1 LADRQLLQ
9 APTVG
14 IILFSL
20 QKKFFDMFELAL
32 SILVSYLIGSLN
44 SSLILGK
51 INNYDVR
58 EHGSGNAGATNT
70 YRMHGRIHGTIVFCF
85 DCFKGFFAI
94 ILAES
99 LILSGLD
106 NPLFDIEIY
115 LYFSALSVVIGHC
128 YPLWFQFKGGKGAAT
143 GLGIFLYFEPFLVA
157 PSLLVWMLSLVVFRF
172 VGLATILAFA
182 SLPVFVFLFER
193 QSFVNLIFFS
203 LILGLLILF
212 THRQN
217 INSMLKGTEHRV
229 SFSLKSDAN

>member
-1 LADRQLLQ
+1 
-9 APTVG
+9 
-14 IILFSL
+14 
-20 QKKFFDMFELAL
+20 MFELAL

-99 LILSGLD
+99 LILSGLRD
-106 NPLFDIEIY
+106 PLFDIEIY

-193 QSFVNLIFFS
+193 QSFVNLVFFS
-203 LILGLLILF
+203 FILGLLILF

>member
-1 LADRQLLQ
+1 
-9 APTVG
+9 
-14 IILFSL
+14 
-20 QKKFFDMFELAL
+20 MFELAL

-58 EHGSGNAGATNT
+58 KHGSGNAGATNT
-70 YRMHGRIHGTIVFCF
+70 FRMHGKIQGTIVFCF
-85 DCFKGFFAI
+85 DCLKGFLAI
-94 ILAES
+94 KLSES
-99 LILSGLD
+99 LILGELH
-106 NPLFDIEIY
+106 NPLFDLDIY

-143 GLGIFLYFEPFLVA
+143 ALGIFLYLEPLLVV
-157 PSLLVWMLSLVVFRF
+157 PSLLVWILSLVAFRF
-172 VGLATILAFA
+172 VGLSTILAFG
-182 SLPVFVFLFER
+182 SVPLFVFYFESSIAR
-193 QSFVNLIFFS
+193 FFYLLVFS
-203 LILGLLILF
+203 IILGLLIVF

>member
-1 LADRQLLQ
+1 
-9 APTVG
+9 
-14 IILFSL
+14 
-20 QKKFFDMFELAL
+20 MFELAL

-85 DCFKGFFAI
+85 DCFKGFLAI

-99 LILSGLD
+99 LIFSGLH

-193 QSFVNLIFFS
+193 QSFVNLVFFS
-203 LILGLLILF
+203 FILGLLILF

>member
-1 LADRQLLQ
+1 
-9 APTVG
+9 
-14 IILFSL
+14 
-20 QKKFFDMFELAL
+20 MFELAL

-99 LILSGLD
+99 LILSGLR

-143 GLGIFLYFEPFLVA
+143 GLGIFLYFEPFLVV

-193 QSFVNLIFFS
+193 QSFVNLVFFS
-203 LILGLLILF
+203 FILGLLILF

>member
-1 LADRQLLQ
+1 
-9 APTVG
+9 
-14 IILFSL
+14 
-20 QKKFFDMFELAL
+20 
-32 SILVSYLIGSLN
+32 
-44 SSLILGK
+44 
-51 INNYDVR
+51 
-58 EHGSGNAGATNT
+58 
-70 YRMHGRIHGTIVFCF
+70 MHGRIHGTIVFCF

-157 PSLLVWMLSLVVFRF
+157 PSLLIWMLSLVVFRF

-193 QSFVNLIFFS
+193 QSFVNLVSFS
-203 LILGLLILF
+203 FILGLLILF

>member
-1 LADRQLLQ
+1 
-9 APTVG
+9 
-14 IILFSL
+14 
-20 QKKFFDMFELAL
+20 MFELAL

-58 EHGSGNAGATNT
+58 KHGSGNAGATNT
-70 YRMHGRIHGTIVFCF
+70 FRLRGKIQGTLVLCF
-85 DCFKGFFAI
+85 DCLKGFFAI
-94 ILAES
+94 KLSES
-99 LILSGLD
+99 LILAGLS
-106 NPLFDIEIY
+106 NPLFDLDIY

-172 VGLATILAFA
+172 VGLATILAFV

>member
-1 LADRQLLQ
+1 
-9 APTVG
+9 
-14 IILFSL
+14 
-20 QKKFFDMFELAL
+20 
-32 SILVSYLIGSLN
+32 
-44 SSLILGK
+44 
-51 INNYDVR
+51 
-58 EHGSGNAGATNT
+58 
-70 YRMHGRIHGTIVFCF
+70 MHGRIHGTIVFCF

-99 LILSGLD
+99 LILSGLR

-128 YPLWFQFKGGKGAAT
+128 YPLWFQFTGGKGAAT
-143 GLGIFLYFEPFLVA
+143 GLGIFLYFEPFLVV

-172 VGLATILAFA
+172 VGLATILAFV

-193 QSFVNLIFFS
+193 QSFVNLVFFS

>member
-1 LADRQLLQ
+1 
-9 APTVG
+9 
-14 IILFSL
+14 
-20 QKKFFDMFELAL
+20 MFELAL
-32 SILVSYLIGSLN
+32 SILISYLIGSLN

-157 PSLLVWMLSLVVFRF
+157 PSLLIWMLSLVVFRF

-193 QSFVNLIFFS
+193 QSFVNLVFFS
-203 LILGLLILF
+203 FILGLLILF

>member
-1 LADRQLLQ
+1 
-9 APTVG
+9 
-14 IILFSL
+14 
-20 QKKFFDMFELAL
+20 MFELAL

-128 YPLWFQFKGGKGAAT
+128 YPLWFQFRGGKGAAT
-143 GLGIFLYFEPFLVA
+143 GLGIFLYFEPFLVV
-157 PSLLVWMLSLVVFRF
+157 PSILVWMLSLVVFRF

>member
-1 LADRQLLQ
+1 
-9 APTVG
+9 
-14 IILFSL
+14 
-20 QKKFFDMFELAL
+20 MFELAL
-32 SILVSYLIGSLN
+32 SILVCYLIGSLN

-85 DCFKGFFAI
+85 DCFKGFFAV

-99 LILSGLD
+99 LILSELH

-157 PSLLVWMLSLVVFRF
+157 PSLLVWVLSLVAFRF

>member
-1 LADRQLLQ
+1 M
-9 APTVG
+9 
-14 IILFSL
+14 S
-20 QKKFFDMFELAL
+20 ELAL
-32 SILVSYLIGSLN
+32 SILVSYLIGSFN

-94 ILAES
+94 ILAEA
-99 LILSGLD
+99 LILSGLH

>member
-1 LADRQLLQ
+1 
-9 APTVG
+9 
-14 IILFSL
+14 
-20 QKKFFDMFELAL
+20 MFELAL
-32 SILVSYLIGSLN
+32 SILISYLIGSLN

-70 YRMHGRIHGTIVFCF
+70 FRVHGRIHGTIVFCF
-85 DCFKGFFAI
+85 DCFKGFFAV

-99 LILSGLD
+99 LILSELH

-143 GLGIFLYFEPFLVA
+143 GLGIFLYFEPFLLV

-182 SLPVFVFLFER
+182 SLPLFVFLFER
-193 QSFVNLIFFS
+193 QSLVSLIFFS

>member
-157 PSLLVWMLSLVVFRF
+157 PSLLIWMLSLVVFRF

-182 SLPVFVFLFER
+182 SLPVFVFLLER
-193 QSFVNLIFFS
+193 QSFVSLIFFS

>member
-1 LADRQLLQ
+1 
-9 APTVG
+9 
-14 IILFSL
+14 
-20 QKKFFDMFELAL
+20 MFELAL

-99 LILSGLD
+99 LILSGLR

-157 PSLLVWMLSLVVFRF
+157 PSLLIWMLSLVVFRF

-193 QSFVNLIFFS
+193 QSFVNLVFFS
-203 LILGLLILF
+203 FILGLLILF